1 MADYITFDPTLD
13 KKETK
18 ELTKELLKKTG
29 ELHAQMHAESR
40 HSLLIVLQ
48 GLDAS
53 GKDGLVRKLLK
64 YCTPVG
70 FSIKSFKK
78 PTAEEYAHDF
88 LWRVHKHAPAKGTI
102 QIFIRSH
109 YEDIL
114 VPAVEK
120 IFPEEVIEQRY
131 GLINDFERLLEHNG
145 TKILK
150 FFLNVSQ
157 EEQEKRLRERIEM
170 EHKHWKHNDGDWET
184 RKKWDEYMAVY
195 DRILHRCNTI
205 PWQVVPAD
213 TNWQKLYFVARSVL
227 EALENMNLKWPALE
241 SDVFK

>member
-1 MADYITFDPTLD
+1 M
-13 KKETK
+13 
-18 ELTKELLKKTG
+18 
-29 ELHAQMHAESR
+29 
-40 HSLLIVLQ
+40 
-48 GLDAS
+48 
-53 GKDGLVRKLLK
+53 
-64 YCTPVG
+64 
-70 FSIKSFKK
+70 
-78 PTAEEYAHDF
+78 
-88 LWRVHKHAPAKGTI
+88 
-102 QIFIRSH
+102 
-109 YEDIL
+109 
-114 VPAVEK
+114 
-120 IFPEEVIEQRY
+120 IEQRY